1 MPKFK
6 IRLKPHEA
14 TALGFKLKLK
24 TPYGNAEY
32 CVTQEQHKSLLKLR
46 DFQSTEFK
54 EVKRTLNKKGEV
66 ISTVEKL
73 GAKKLV
79 DIPDNHK
86 IYQTSTNASQTQQWV
101 ITREKKD
108 EEKFIDDIKNIDFES
123 IIKKFIT
130 PIVTEVNIIPQIFS
144 FERLVYTDVHIGM
157 TPNQNGFSL
166 YGGKWDEEEIFIR
179 CNKMIEHT
187 LQNKKADVLIVDD
200 LGDFVDGWDGYTTRQ
215 GHKLPQ
221 NMDNEKAFEVGLKF
235 KMMLVDAF
243 YDKYDKV
250 IFHNICNDNHSGS
263 FAYVINHAFKSIC
276 DVKYSNISI
285 TNIRKFIDHYIINN
299 KCFII
304 THGKD
309 DKALK
314 FGFKPKLDAI
324 QIEKIKNYIDQHELH
339 KYDIEFS
346 KGDSHQ
352 KLFDES
358 SSDAFDYYNY
368 GALSASSEWIQT
380 NFKKGKSF
388 FELFNFLE
396 NGNKIHNPYKFEW
409 NINREENYNKY

>member
-1 MPKFK
+1 MLRQRL
-6 IRLKPHEA
+6 RLKEHEA
-14 TALGFKLKLK
+14 IALGFEVRKKINNENPKYRLSEAQFQTL
-24 TPYGNAEY
+24 T
-32 CVTQEQHKSLLKLR
+32 KLR
-46 DFQSTEFK
+46 HFQNTEFK
-54 EVKRTLNKKGEV
+54 EVKRTLSKNGQVLFK
-66 ISTVEKL
+66 VEKL
-73 GAKKLV
+73 LPRKLIEV
-79 DIPDNHK
+79 PQNHQIK
-86 IYQTSTNASQTQQWV
+86 RVSTNVSTQQQWV
-101 ITREKKD
+101 ITEP
-108 EEKFIDDIKNIDFES
+108 IKNIDEDIKSIDFKS

-130 PIVTEVNIIPQIFS
+130 PIVTEIKIIPQIYS
-144 FERLVYTDVHIGM
+144 FDRLVFTDVHIGM

-179 CNKMIEHT
+179 CNKIIEHT
-187 LQNKKADVLIVDD
+187 LQNKKSNILIIDD

-276 DVKYSNISI
+276 DVKYSNVSI
-285 TNIRKFIDHYIINN
+285 TNIRKFIDHYVINN

-304 THGKD
+304 SHGKD

-314 FGFKPKLDAI
+314 FGFKPKLDAV
-324 QIEKIKNYIDQHELH
+324 QIEKIKNYIDQHKLH
-339 KYDIEFS
+339 NYDIEFS

-358 SSDAFDYYNY
+358 STDAFDYYNY

-396 NGNKIHNPYKFEW
+396 NGNKVHNPYKFEW
-409 NINREENYNKY
+409 NINRKENYNQY

>member
-1 MPKFK
+1 MSNKRT
-6 IRLKPHEA
+6 RLFPHEA
-14 TALGFKLKLK
+14 IALGLELKNK
-24 TPYGNAEY
+24 NVYGNAKY
-32 CVTQEQHKSLLKLR
+32 IITPEQAQSLSKLR

-54 EVKRTLNKKGEV
+54 EVKRTLDKNGQVLSK
-66 ISTVEKL
+66 VEKL
-73 GAKKLV
+73 SPKDLIEV
-79 DIPDNHK
+79 PQNHQIK
-86 IYQTSTNASQTQQWV
+86 RVSTNVSTQQQWV
-101 ITREKKD
+101 ITEPIKN
-108 EEKFIDDIKNIDFES
+108 IDDDLKSIDFES

-130 PIVTEVNIIPQIFS
+130 PIITEVKIIPQTYS
-144 FERLVYTDVHIGM
+144 FDRLVFTDVHIGM

-166 YGGKWDEEEIFIR
+166 YGGKWDEEEIFKR
-179 CNKMIEHT
+179 CVKMIEHT
-187 LQNKKADVLIVDD
+187 LQNKKSNVLIIDD
-200 LGDFVDGWDGYTTRQ
+200 LGDLVDGWDGYTTRQ

-276 DVKYSNISI
+276 DVKYSNVSI

-304 THGKD
+304 SHGKD

-324 QIEKIKNYIDQHELH
+324 QIEKIKNYIDQHKLH
-339 KYDIEFS
+339 DYDIEFS

-358 SSDAFDYYNY
+358 TTDAFDYYNY

-396 NGNKIHNPYKFEW
+396 NGNKVHNPYKFEW
-409 NINREENYNKY
+409 NINREENYNQY